1 MKILPFM
8 NTIPND
14 KLFYAIFQ
22 TRWGFFGLAGRQ
34 NALLRTVLP
43 ASNEK
48 IIENLLLKGV
58 KDALPNK
65 KFCQNLQQKIQAF
78 FEGNPA
84 DFNDI
89 VIDINQFN
97 HFTKDVL
104 TACRAI
110 TFAQTISYSQLAEII
125 GNRLAARA
133 VGRALAQNPL
143 PLIIPCHRI
152 IRSDKLPGGFSATGG
167 TKLKARLLELE
178 SNCLAVA
185 VPATALFS
193 PRIYSGV
200 AEPSAFG
207 GLGRG

>member
-1 MKILPFM
+1 M
-8 NTIPND
+8 NKTSND
-14 KLFYAIFQ
+14 KPFYAIFK

-34 NALLRTVLP
+34 NALLRTALP
-43 ASNEK
+43 HSNEK
-48 IIENLLLKGV
+48 ITENLLLKGV

-65 KFCQNLQQKIQAF
+65 KFCKNLQQKIQSY
-78 FEGNPA
+78 FEGNPV

-89 VIDINQFN
+89 VININQFN

-110 TFAQTISYSQLAEII
+110 TFAKTISYSQLAERI

-152 IRSDKLPGGFSATGG
+152 IRTDGSLGGFSATGG

-178 SNCLAVA
+178 SNYLTEPPTARRV
-185 VPATALFS
+185 ATANTS
-193 PRIYSGV
+193 QRVREG
-200 AEPSAFG
+200 
-207 GLGRG
+207 

>member
-1 MKILPFM
+1 M
-8 NTIPND
+8 NKTSNN

-34 NALLRTVLP
+34 NVLLRTVLP
-43 ASNEK
+43 HSNEK
-48 IIENLLLKGV
+48 IIENLLLKRV
-58 KDALPNK
+58 KDALPDK
-65 KFCQNLQQKIQAF
+65 KFCQNLQQKIQSF
-78 FEGNPA
+78 FEGNPV

-110 TFAQTISYSQLAEII
+110 TFAETISYSQLAEKI

-143 PLIIPCHRI
+143 PLIIPCHRVI
-152 IRSDKLPGGFSATGG
+152 HSDGSLGGFSAPGG
-167 TKLKARLLELE
+167 SKLKARLLELE
-178 SNCLAVA
+178 SNCL
-185 VPATALFS
+185 
-193 PRIYSGV
+193 V